1 MVVFF
6 SNFILPNNIVIIETI
21 IGVSEM
27 TAVVMTKLWFFD
39 VNSVY
44 RCLLQTVMHL
54 WLIYINIRATRTSE
68 ASASPL
74 LS

>member
-1 MVVFF
+1 MIVADFFALVQKWYYGCFFF

-44 RCLLQTVMHL
+44 RCLLQTVMH
-54 WLIYINIRATRTSE
+54 
-68 ASASPL
+68 
-74 LS
+74 

>member
-1 MVVFF
+1 
-6 SNFILPNNIVIIETI
+6 
-21 IGVSEM
+21 M

-44 RCLLQTVMHL
+44 RCLLQTVMHQ

>member
-1 MVVFF
+1 MIVADFFALVQKWYYGCFF
-6 SNFILPNNIVIIETI
+6 SNFILPNIVIIETI

-44 RCLLQTVMHL
+44 RCLLQTVMH
-54 WLIYINIRATRTSE
+54 
-68 ASASPL
+68 
-74 LS
+74 

>member
-1 MVVFF
+1 MIVADFFALVQKWYYGCFF
-6 SNFILPNNIVIIETI
+6 SNFILPNNIVIIET

-44 RCLLQTVMHL
+44 RCLLQTVMH
-54 WLIYINIRATRTSE
+54 
-68 ASASPL
+68 
-74 LS
+74 

>member
-1 MVVFF
+1 MIVADFFALVQKWYYVFF

-44 RCLLQTVMHL
+44 RCLLQTVMH
-54 WLIYINIRATRTSE
+54 
-68 ASASPL
+68 
-74 LS
+74 

>member
-1 MVVFF
+1 MIVADFFALVQKWYYGCFF

-44 RCLLQTVMHL
+44 RCLLQTVIH
-54 WLIYINIRATRTSE
+54 
-68 ASASPL
+68 
-74 LS
+74 